1 MDEVAWW
8 DIEVDYNI
16 DAVMEDHLLKKL
28 IKIQEQTDATILII
42 FSFRE
47 VDALEN
53 YISDDVVEWSFE
65 VADVM

>member
-1 MDEVAWW
+1 
-8 DIEVDYNI
+8 VDYNI

-53 YISDDVVEWSFE
+53 YISDDVVE
-65 VADVM
+65 